1 MKCGGYI
8 TSTGCVAKTNRNT
21 KWPLQASP
29 KQRPSRELQMCC
41 RAAAVT
47 PAEVKERRKGDGEG
61 AWLSPLGA
69 STTQAGFRGSVL
81 LLKFPVLVAA
91 LTQELKFQ

>member
-61 AWLSPLGA
+61 ASFLLRLCKLGEH
-69 STTQAGFRGSVL
+69 SNSSSRDSGS
-81 LLKFPVLVAA
+81 
-91 LTQELKFQ
+91 